1 MAKNGK
7 ARFQGDHP
15 SLFHKRQVKV
25 GVELRNIGRT
35 DHGSVWRIMQ
45 IRHHW
50 RENGRWEVRSVR
62 AAETYQDDMTLRNV
76 ETGETRT
83 GKVSGFEY
91 SAVWT
96 IKR

>member
-1 MAKNGK
+1 MPDKK
-7 ARFQGDHP
+7 PRFQGDHP

-25 GVELRNIGRT
+25 GVEFQNIGRT
-35 DHGSVWRIMQ
+35 DHNSVWRIMR

-50 RENGRWEVRSVR
+50 KEDGKWWVRSVQ

-83 GKVSGFEY
+83 GKVAGFEY
-91 SAVWT
+91 SAVWV
-96 IKR
+96 IRK